1 MFVIVYSLNSVHR
14 FDHFICS
21 VGGYQLGDIVAAC
34 NFDESDGTDPGC
46 EHFSVSA
53 EDHRL
58 YFQSTYEYSR
68 HTGPSEDHTSGT
80 GTRIN
85 KNDKHT

>member
-1 MFVIVYSLNSVHR
+1 MNIMHTFDNFVCL
-14 FDHFICS
+14 

-58 YFQSTYEYSR
+58 YFQSTYEYTQ

-85 KNDKHT
+85 RNDEHE